1 MAASPDKV
9 FGVQRHDAD
18 RAGLHYDLRLERDG
32 VLKSWSMPKGMPTTK
47 RRLALATPDHKMS
60 WLEFEGDIPKG
71 NYGAGNVK
79 LDSKSTFKTISY
91 KPKKWVFYVN
101 SGKYK
106 GKYTLVYWKDY
117 LWLITRNKDQSMAA
131 ENTVD
136 ITKAKNY
143 NQKPIDSIKYGWESD
158 WSGETV
164 NFSPERVIVLNN
176 LEELLGV
183 YEFAFQDRPQDN
195 YYYINF
201 DLTVYRGSNPQGQN
215 WTWKRWLDHNN
226 MGTVSAMGYGNV
238 QPTTLVFQEALD
250 YARGVS
256 NPHNDYE
263 IYSMDIK
270 DYIVSFPR
278 PSQSIHH
285 RNCNPVTTPYG
296 QNSFGTMFKVIKCDQ
311 RSHMKLMNATAPV
324 IFIYGGVNYE
334 DMTVVWDSSI
344 SEIVEDYDADE
355 NTEVLN
361 AEWFTWYSGQYVLA
375 RNVYRIYNRSVV
387 GEEIVLP
394 EEYSILDDAVEEL
407 VNFIEYDTSI
417 YEMGVY
423 KIQSGMAPQVS
434 LEVRYKH
441 KEFSGNNPEA
451 VKLADEKSYDRWN
464 RDYLIDEPD
473 DFLIG
478 ATDYGD
484 IIAEVFEGEKI
495 ERPKLH
501 FMDPKR
507 RLRKLIKDID
517 LDPET
522 AAKRIS
528 FNSER
533 R

>member
-1 MAASPDKV
+1 MAAS
-9 FGVQRHDAD
+9 
-18 RAGLHYDLRLERDG
+18 
-32 VLKSWSMPKGMPTTK
+32 
-47 RRLALATPDHKMS
+47 
-60 WLEFEGDIPKG
+60 I
-71 NYGAGNVK
+71 
-79 LDSKSTFKTISY
+79 
-91 KPKKWVFYVN
+91 
-101 SGKYK
+101 
-106 GKYTLVYWKDY
+106 
-117 LWLITRNKDQSMAA
+117 
-131 ENTVD
+131 D

-143 NQKPIDSIKYGWESD
+143 NQKSRDRGGWSGE

-164 NFSPERVIVLNN
+164 NFSPESVIVLNN
-176 LEELLGV
+176 LEELLRTPDEWAGMK
-183 YEFAFQDRPQDN
+183 DN

-250 YARGVS
+250 YARAVS
-256 NPHNDYE
+256 DAHRDYE

-278 PSQSIHH
+278 PSQSIRHW
-285 RNCNPVTTPYG
+285 NCNPVTKPR
-296 QNSFGTMFKVIKCDQ
+296 SPDHAPSRHDKVIKCDQ
-311 RSHMKLMNATAPV
+311 KSHMKLMNASSPV

-344 SEIVEDYDADE
+344 SEIVEDYAADE

-361 AEWFTWYSGQYVLA
+361 AEWFTWYSGKYVLV

-394 EEYSILDDAVEEL
+394 EEYSLLDDAVEEL
-407 VNFIEYDTSI
+407 VNLIEYDPSI
-417 YEMGVY
+417 FEMGVY
-423 KIQSGMAPQVS
+423 KIQSGMDPKVT
-434 LEVRYKH
+434 LEVKYKH
-441 KEFSGNNPEA
+441 QEFSGDNPEA

-464 RDYLIDEPD
+464 KDYLIDEPD

-484 IIAEVFEGEKI
+484 IIAEVFEGERI
-495 ERPKLH
+495 EGQKLY

-522 AAKRIS
+522 ASKRIS
-528 FNSER
+528 FNADNDDEKIYSYDEMKAVFDKASNSVTRTSRAKYHISQFWLDIRPTILYKLDRTAPRYSKREMEIVRRGLER
-533 R
+533 YTR